1 MELVLFPH
9 ESCSRKRFQYRYLTP
24 STLSMRL
31 GGIGWEYIT
40 SPSYRWDGI
49 QRPDGESAIF
59 QFTLSGQG
67 AIRYGDREY
76 AVPKHCGFL
85 CTLPSD
91 HLYYFDESFG
101 HWEFLFIAVRGED
114 AIRHWLSLIER
125 FGPVVSFEQHLEPI
139 RYISELY
146 SLIYN
151 DTELDK
157 YYVSSQLYR
166 FVMELNRISEGYD
179 IVEFKDSPEPV
190 RIAIRYIQSQ
200 YAAPLSLDDI
210 AANAGL
216 SKYHFSRVFLSKTGI
231 QPMQYLRKIRIEKA
245 SAQLAQSTK
254 SIETIARE
262 TGFDNSNYF
271 IRVFKSIVGLT
282 PNQYRLSLGDDSV
295 HALRIEK

>member
-1 MELVLFPH
+1 
-9 ESCSRKRFQYRYLTP
+9 
-24 STLSMRL
+24 MRL
-31 GGIGWEYIT
+31 GGIGWQYID
-40 SPSYRWDGI
+40 SSSYRYDGI
-49 QRPDGESAIF
+49 KRKDGEGVIF

-76 AVPKHCGFL
+76 IVPKHCGFL

-91 HLYYFDESFG
+91 HLYFFEESWG

-114 AIRHWLSLIER
+114 AIRHWLSLIDR
-125 FGPVVSFEQHLEPI
+125 FGPVIPFDNQLEPI
-139 RYISELY
+139 VCISELY
-146 SLIYN
+146 SLIFSN
-151 DTELDK
+151 TELDK

-179 IVEFKDSPEPV
+179 IVQYQDSPEPI
-190 RIAIRYIQSQ
+190 RTAIRQIQSQ

-245 SAQLAQSTK
+245 SALLGQSTK

-271 IRVFKSIVGLT
+271 IRVFKSIVGMT
-282 PNQYRLSLGDDSV
+282 PNQYRLSLGDESV